1 MMNNSFYDYS
11 ITAIGEEL
19 DDNKIKSALEALGL
33 SEVLIEK
40 LLNFDAYV
48 ESLPNGPI
56 ENFALRCDDWIR
68 CWGNG
73 GGDLSTEAVL
83 REACKA
89 DKSNNPRVLARTL
102 YESIVNYTKTS
113 LDASSMVATII
124 NECLNEE

>member
-1 MMNNSFYDYS
+1 MMNNDFYDYT
-11 ITAIGEEL
+11 ITAIGEKL
-19 DDNKIKSALEALGL
+19 DDEKIKSALEALGL
-33 SEVLIEK
+33 SEVLVEK

-68 CWGNG
+68 CRGNG
-73 GGDLSTEAVL
+73 GGDLSTETVL
-83 REACKA
+83 RDACKA

-102 YESIVNYTKTS
+102 YESVVDYTRTS
-113 LDASSMVATII
+113 FTASTMVATII